1 MGKTDFALD
10 RKKGEIYRRE
20 VEVIIAVRMSKN
32 IKRNEIIINCL
43 GQKTL

>member
-10 RKKGEIYRRE
+10 RKIGEIYRRE

-32 IKRNEIIINCL
+32 QIKKE
-43 GQKTL
+43 